1 MFKNTLLLFL
11 GIENFEESG
20 ISNNRI
26 LPKFRIRLIN
36 NIFSKHIEDRVNQ
49 MVRDRDQKG
58 EAGHVYIRVVFIGDK
73 HFETRAGVRKQ
84 ANELYG
90 ANSNQIIEKYKY
102 RAKGES

>member
-1 MFKNTLLLFL
+1 MDSDRNCPQDKMETYF
-11 GIENFEESG
+11 
-20 ISNNRI
+20 
-26 LPKFRIRLIN
+26 
-36 NIFSKHIEDRVNQ
+36 FSKHIEDRVNQ

-73 HFETRAGVRKQ
+73 HFETRSGVRKQ

-102 RAKGES
+102 RAKGLFYAQCYFVKNV

>member
-1 MFKNTLLLFL
+1 MQPQVSYFSKYKAKH
-11 GIENFEESG
+11 ENG
-20 ISNNRI
+20 
-26 LPKFRIRLIN
+26 PKRTY
-36 NIFSKHIEDRVNQ
+36 FSKHIEDRVNQ

-73 HFETRAGVRKQ
+73 HFETRSGVRKQ

-102 RAKGES
+102 RAKGLSSKSLWCLLIISF

>member
-1 MFKNTLLLFL
+1 
-11 GIENFEESG
+11 
-20 ISNNRI
+20 
-26 LPKFRIRLIN
+26 
-36 NIFSKHIEDRVNQ
+36 

-73 HFETRAGVRKQ
+73 HFETRSGVRKQ

-102 RAKGES
+102 RAKGLSYYQSLLFFIISFQHSLLSNR

>member
-1 MFKNTLLLFL
+1 MQPQVHYFSKYKAKN
-11 GIENFEESG
+11 ENG
-20 ISNNRI
+20 PQRI
-26 LPKFRIRLIN
+26 Y
-36 NIFSKHIEDRVNQ
+36 FSKHIEDRVNQ

-73 HFETRAGVRKQ
+73 HFETRSGVRKQ

-102 RAKGES
+102 RAKGLSLKSLLCLLIISF